1 MRVTAHE
8 SQADALDN
16 FVESRKPLPPS
27 PSPPPPSPPPPS
39 PPVSGRRLQG
49 ARHPSSHLSLQRRSA
64 QAPGRVTDGLPRR
77 KRHRQLQDA
86 SGGACVEVTF
96 EYEIEVAPT
105 ELAERLAALAARAAT
120 DGESTLTMLETAA
133 AADGSGAA
141 CAPSVDISFSLATM
155 ALVWDKDI
163 GGIEER
169 FNINVTNKAPS
180 PPSVPPAAPP
190 SCPPPAAPPVTLE
203 AVANLTNAFLESVR
217 DGGEVTE
224 EAATGVVESLSTM
237 MQVTAGGGSGKE
249 VAAALVQGVELVG
262 EALLGAKEVG
272 APPTEVVSAALQ
284 ISVAKRDPELLD
296 ATPFTVPA
304 IPGGKASVA
313 QVVMPKGVIDG
324 AIALGELSTG
334 EAVGTTL
341 WSSTTDNVHG
351 VDMGVARAGS
361 PTLAFSL
368 SVNGT
373 ELRIR
378 DLAKPIQ
385 LKLDVYEALDPAST
399 CVGPPTGQVSTQ

>member
-1 MRVTAHE
+1 MRVMAHE

-16 FVESRKPLPPS
+16 FVESRKPLPPL

-49 ARHPSSHLSLQRRSA
+49 ARHPSSHLSLQWRAA
-64 QAPGRVTDGLPRR
+64 QAPGRATDVLPRR
-77 KRHRQLQDA
+77 KRHRRLQDA
-86 SGGACVEVTF
+86 ACVEVTF
-96 EYEIEVAPT
+96 EYKIEVAPT
-105 ELAERLAALAARAAT
+105 ELADRLTALAGRAAA
-120 DGESTLTMLETAA
+120 DGESTLAMLETAA

-141 CAPSVDISFSLATM
+141 CAPSVDISFSLATL

-180 PPSVPPAAPP
+180 PPSVPPAMPP

-203 AVANLTNAFLESVR
+203 AVTNLTNAFLESVR
-217 DGGEVTE
+217 NGSELTE
-224 EAATGVVESLSTM
+224 EAATSVVESLSVM
-237 MQVTAGGGSGKE
+237 MEVTAGGGSGKE